1 MTTNQTSVKIFLL
14 ISAAYGRVIY
24 DRVWNRITKV
34 GNSNVNT
41 NIKIS
46 VAAKHNIFT
55 LNFPRFLYSLIK

>member
-14 ISAAYGRVIY
+14 ISAVYGRVIY

-34 GNSNVNT
+34 GDSNVNI

-55 LNFPRFLYSLIK
+55 